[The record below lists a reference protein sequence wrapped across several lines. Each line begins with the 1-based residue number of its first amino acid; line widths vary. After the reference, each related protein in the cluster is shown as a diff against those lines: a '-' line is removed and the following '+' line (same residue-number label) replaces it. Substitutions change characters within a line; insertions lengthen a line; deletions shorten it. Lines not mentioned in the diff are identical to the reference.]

1 MACPVLMT
9 SRLCANSPGNI
20 KVYKQQQTAAL
31 SKSQPPFYKVRV
43 KGLSW
48 GYLLFIKLVFS
59 LFYNLKKKKMGW
71 EPLME
76 AEPADL

>member
-48 GYLLFIKLVFS
+48 GYLLLLAIT
-59 LFYNLKKKKMGW
+59 
-71 EPLME
+71 
-76 AEPADL
+76 APAMWMSGCSRAIRN